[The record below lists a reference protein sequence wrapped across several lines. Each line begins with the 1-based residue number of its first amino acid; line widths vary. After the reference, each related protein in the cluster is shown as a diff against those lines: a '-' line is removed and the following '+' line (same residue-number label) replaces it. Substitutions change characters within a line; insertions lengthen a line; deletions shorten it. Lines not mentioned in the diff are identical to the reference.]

1 MTEKDG
7 REAEYLRNRL
17 AKNDRILR
25 RWARRESVFAY
36 RLYDRDIPEIP
47 LAIDR
52 YLDSRGELSLVMALY
67 ERPYEKEEAAEAEWL
82 GLMAGAAGEA
92 LGVPPE
98 RIFAKTRRK
107 MRGDAQYERL
117 GSARAERVVL
127 EGGLSFI
134 VNLSDY
140 LDSGLFLDHR
150 PLRARVRGEAAGK
163 RVLNLFCYTG
173 SFSVYAASGGA
184 ASVSSVD
191 LSNTY
196 LAWAGRNLAA
206 NGFSGPGY
214 PLIRAEARAFL
225 AEARR
230 KGLSWELIVL
240 DPPTFS
246 NSKASELDFD
256 VNRDWP
262 ELLGQALDVLA
273 PDGLLYFSTNS
284 RRLRWQPELVH
295 AHAEELGESSVPP
308 DFRDKKIHRAWRIA
322 REESTTIIKGD
333 S

>member
-1 MTEKDG
+1 MTDKDR

-17 AKNDRILR
+17 AKNDRNLR
-25 RWARRESVFAY
+25 RWARREAVFAY
-36 RLYDRDIPEIP
+36 RLYDGDIPEIP

-52 YLDSRGELSLVMALY
+52 YLDSQNELSLIMALY
-67 ERPYEKEEAAEAEWL
+67 ERPYEKEEEAETEWL
-82 GLMAGAAGEA
+82 ALMAGAASEA

-98 RIFAKTRRK
+98 RIFTKTRRR
-107 MRGDAQYERL
+107 MRGDAQYECL
-117 GSARAERVVL
+117 GSAKAERVVL

-150 PLRARVRGEAAGK
+150 PLRARVREESRGK
-163 RVLNLFCYTG
+163 RILNLFCYTG

-191 LSNTY
+191 LSKTY
-196 LAWAGRNLAA
+196 LAWAERNLRA
-206 NGFSGPGY
+206 NGFSGSTY
-214 PLIRAEARAFL
+214 PTVRAEVRDFL

-230 KGLSWELIVL
+230 RGQAWDLIVL

-256 VNRDWP
+256 VNRDWSA
-262 ELLGQALDVLA
+262 LVRQALDALA
-273 PDGLLYFSTNS
+273 PEGILYFSTNS
-284 RRLRWQPELVH
+284 RRLKWQPELVP
-295 AHAEELGESSVPP
+295 ADVEELGESCVPP
-308 DFRDKKIHRAWRIA
+308 DFRDKKIHRAWRIT
-322 REESTTIIKGD
+322 REK
-333 S
+333 

>member
-1 MTEKDG
+1 MTDKDR

-17 AKNDRILR
+17 AKNDRNLR
-25 RWARRESVFAY
+25 RWARREAVFAY
-36 RLYDRDIPEIP
+36 RLYDGDIPEIP

-52 YLDSRGELSLVMALY
+52 YLDSQDELSLIMALY
-67 ERPYEKEEAAEAEWL
+67 ERPYEKEEAAETEWL
-82 GLMAGAAGEA
+82 ALMAGAASEA

-98 RIFAKTRRK
+98 RIFTKTRRR
-107 MRGDAQYERL
+107 MRGDAQYECL
-117 GSARAERVVL
+117 GSAKAERVVL

-150 PLRARVRGEAAGK
+150 PLRARVREESRDK

-173 SFSVYAASGGA
+173 SFSAYAASGGA
-184 ASVSSVD
+184 ASVNSVD
-191 LSNTY
+191 LSKTY
-196 LAWAGRNLAA
+196 LAWAERNLRA
-206 NGFSGPGY
+206 NGFSGPAY
-214 PLIRAEARAFL
+214 PTVRAEVRDFL

-230 KGLSWELIVL
+230 KGKTWDLIVL

-262 ELLGQALDVLA
+262 ALVGQALDVLA
-273 PDGLLYFSTNS
+273 PEGVLYFSTNS
-284 RRLRWQPELVH
+284 RRLKWQPELVP
-295 AHAEELGESSVPP
+295 ADVEELGESCVPP
-308 DFRDKKIHRAWRIA
+308 DFRDKKIHRAWRIT
-322 REESTTIIKGD
+322 REK
-333 S
+333 

>member
-117 GSARAERVVL
+117 GGARAERVVL

-150 PLRARVRGEAAGK
+150 PLRARVRAEATGK

-173 SFSVYAASGGA
+173 SFSVYAAAGAA

-206 NGFSGPGY
+206 NGFSGPAY
-214 PLIRAEARAFL
+214 PLVRAEARAFL
-225 AEARR
+225 AEALG
-230 KGLSWELIVL
+230 KGLSWDLIVL

-246 NSKASELDFD
+246 NSKASQLDFD

-262 ELLGQALDVLA
+262 ELVGQALELLA
-273 PDGLLYFSTNS
+273 PGGSLYFSTNS
-284 RRLRWQPELVH
+284 RRLKWRPELLP
-295 AHAEELGESSVPP
+295 ALAEELGEGSVPP
-308 DFRDKKIHRAWRIA
+308 DFRDKKIHRAWLLKRD
-322 REESTTIIKGD
+322 T
-333 S
+333 